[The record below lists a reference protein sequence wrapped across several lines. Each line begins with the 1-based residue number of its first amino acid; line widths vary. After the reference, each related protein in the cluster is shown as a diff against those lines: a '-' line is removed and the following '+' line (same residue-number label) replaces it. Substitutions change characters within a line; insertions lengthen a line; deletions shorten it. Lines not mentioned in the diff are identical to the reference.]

1 MKKIFGNIEE
11 IICAVIISIMTLLTF
26 ANVVSRYWLHASISF
41 TDELTTNL
49 FVFLCTMGSAL
60 AVKRN
65 AHLGLS
71 IITDRLS
78 PKKAALFSAFDNFM
92 GVVLG
97 VALFYTGLLMVKNQI
112 DNSAVTLSLQ
122 IPAAIYGSFIPIGM
136 AFVIIRFSQNVLFH
150 LREYGQ
156 LKEKDGR
163 KASGD

>member
-11 IICAVIISIMTLLTF
+11 IICAVIVSVMTLLTF

-49 FVFLCTMGSAL
+49 FVFLCTMGTAL

-78 PKKAALFSAFDNFM
+78 PKKAALFSAFDNAM
-92 GVVLG
+92 GVVLAI
-97 VALFYTGLLMVKNQI
+97 VIALF
-112 DNSAVTLSLQ
+112 SALQ
-122 IPAAIYGSFIPIGM
+122 FKVMNGGTT
-136 AFVIIRFSQNVLFH
+136 
-150 LREYGQ
+150 E
-156 LKEKDGR
+156 
-163 KASGD
+163 